1 MRLYLCNFT
10 TLSEPQ
16 KQMILTWRNH
26 EAVRAYMYNEKTIS
40 EAEHFS
46 FIESLKTREDRRYF
60 LVQHEGLDIGV
71 IDFNDISATSATLG
85 LYANPKLD
93 QKGIGSLLMQG
104 IVEYSF
110 KRLKVHI
117 LKAEVFEENTKAKAL
132 YEKFGFCEKGRK
144 MVNEKEVICMEL
156 SHEHRSF

>member
-16 KQMILTWRNH
+16 KKMILAWRNH
-26 EAVRAYMYNEKTIS
+26 ENVKAYMYNTNDIS
-40 EAEHFS
+40 EAEHFA
-46 FIESLKTREDRRYF
+46 FIEALKTREDRRYF
-60 LVQHEGLDIGV
+60 LVQHEGVDIGV

-93 QKGIGSLLMQG
+93 QKGIGSLLMQS
-104 IVEYSF
+104 IVEYAF
-110 KRLKVHI
+110 KRLKVNI
-117 LKAEVFEENTKAKAL
+117 LKAEVFADNEKAKAL
-132 YEKFGFCEKGRK
+132 YEKFGFCEKERK

-156 SHEHRSF
+156 TNEHR

>member
-10 TLSEPQ
+10 TLSKVQ
-16 KQMILTWRNH
+16 KQMILAWRNH
-26 EAVRAYMYNEKTIS
+26 EAVRAYMYNENAIS

-60 LVQHEGLDIGV
+60 LVQDEGIDIGV
-71 IDFNDISATSATLG
+71 IDFNDISNASAVMG
-85 LYANPKLD
+85 LYANPTLH
-93 QKGIGSLLMQG
+93 QKGVGSLLMDA
-104 IVEYSF
+104 IVTYAFET
-110 KRLKVHI
+110 LKVRI

-144 MVNEKEVICMEL
+144 IVNEKKVICMEL
-156 SHEHRSF
+156 SHEHR

>member
-16 KQMILTWRNH
+16 KQMILAWRNH
-26 EAVRAYMYNEKTIS
+26 EDVKAYMYNANDIS
-40 EAEHFS
+40 EAEHFA
-46 FIESLKTREDRRYF
+46 FIESLKTRADRRYF
-60 LVQHEGLDIGV
+60 LVQHEGVDIGV

-85 LYANPKLD
+85 LYANPKLNK
-93 QKGIGSLLMQG
+93 KGVGSLLMQS
-104 IVEYSF
+104 IVEYAF
-110 KRLKVHI
+110 KRLKVQI
-117 LKAEVFEENTKAKAL
+117 LKAEVFEENLKANAL

-156 SHEHRSF
+156 SNEDR